1 VSVARCRN
9 ADGQL
14 YRVHFLPHVTARDDD
29 RAKVVVAAAIVTKV
43 SSPETTRT
51 FSRVGVVGA
60 GQLAHMM
67 GEAAGEL
74 GLTLSVL
81 ANAPDDSATTTIA
94 DVVLGAATD
103 AEAIRRLAER
113 VDVITFDHELVD
125 LEALEALE
133 SEGVILRPSAQ
144 ALRFAVDKAFQRR
157 AFRQNQLPVPRF
169 LVVRSSRDE
178 RLPAFLDEIGSAPV
192 VKAARGGYD
201 GRGVAFAKN
210 REDSLALID
219 ELARS
224 GDVVVEERLT
234 LRSEVAQLVARSAT
248 GDLSFFPVVTTV
260 QRDGMCAEVRY
271 PSELDDATR
280 AEAERLSTAVATL
293 VRGVGIMA
301 IEYFDTAEGL
311 IINEV
316 ALRPHN
322 SGHWSIEGATTS
334 QFSQHLRCVSGL
346 PLGSIDETSPYAVMV
361 NVVGALAPGSLDAAR
376 HVEGVYVHDYGKA
389 WRPGRKLGHVTALGD
404 EPRTPHVR
412 AWESA
417 RAYGT
422 VTREA

>member
-1 VSVARCRN
+1 
-9 ADGQL
+9 
-14 YRVHFLPHVTARDDD
+14 
-29 RAKVVVAAAIVTKV
+29 V
-43 SSPETTRT
+43 SSLETTHHL
-51 FSRVGVVGA
+51 SRVGVVGA

-74 GLTLSVL
+74 GLNISVL
-81 ANAPDDSATTTIA
+81 ANSLDDSATTTIP

-103 AEAIRRLAER
+103 SDAIRRLAER

-125 LEALEALE
+125 LEGLEALE
-133 SEGVILRPSAQ
+133 AEGVVLRPSAR
-144 ALRFAVDKAFQRR
+144 ALRFAVDKAFQRH
-157 AFRQNQLPVPRF
+157 AFGENSLPVPRF
-169 LVVRSSRDE
+169 LVVRSSLDD
-178 RLPAFLDEIGSAPV
+178 RLGAFLDEIGNAPV

-201 GRGVAFAKN
+201 GRGVAFAQS

-219 ELARS
+219 EFARS
-224 GDVVVEERLT
+224 GEVVVEERLD
-234 LRSEVAQLVARSAT
+234 LRGEVAQLVARTAE
-248 GDLSFFPVVTTV
+248 GELSFFPVVTTV

-271 PSELDDATR
+271 PSELDDLTR
-280 AEAERLSTAVATL
+280 AEAHRLSTAVASL

-301 IEYFDTAEGL
+301 IEYFVTADGL
-311 IINEV
+311 VINEV

-334 QFSQHLRCVSGL
+334 QFAQHLRCVSGL
-346 PLGSIDETSPYAVMV
+346 PLGPIEETSPYAVMV
-361 NVVGALAPGSLDAAR
+361 NVVGAQAPGSLDAAR
-376 HVEGVYVHDYGKA
+376 QVEDVFVHDYGKS

-404 EPRTPHVR
+404 EPRGPHVR

>member
-1 VSVARCRN
+1 MSV
-9 ADGQL
+9 
-14 YRVHFLPHVTARDDD
+14 PE
-29 RAKVVVAAAIVTKV
+29 
-43 SSPETTRT
+43 SPRI

-67 GEAAGEL
+67 GEAADGL

-81 ANAPDDSATTTIA
+81 ASSADDSATRTIN
-94 DVVLGAATD
+94 DVVLGTASD
-103 AEAIRRLAER
+103 INAIRTLAER

-125 LEALEALE
+125 LEALETLE
-133 SEGVILRPSAQ
+133 AEGLVLRPSAQ

-157 AFRQNQLPVPRF
+157 AFHHHHLPVPRF

-178 RLPAFLDEIGSAPV
+178 RLAAFLDEVGSAPV

-201 GRGVAFAKN
+201 GRGVTFAKN
-210 REDSLALID
+210 REDSLALIE
-219 ELARS
+219 ELARN
-224 GDVVVEERLT
+224 GDVVVEERLE
-234 LRSEVAQLVARSAT
+234 LRSEVAQLVARSAD
-248 GDLSFFPVVTTV
+248 GELRFFPVVTTV
-260 QRDGMCAEVRY
+260 QRDGMCVEVRH
-271 PSELDDATR
+271 PSELDDETR
-280 AEAERLSTAVATL
+280 AEAERLSGEVASL

-301 IEYFDTAEGL
+301 IEYFVTPEGL

-322 SGHWSIEGATTS
+322 SGHWSIEGAATS
-334 QFSQHLRCVSGL
+334 QFAQHLRCVSGL
-346 PLGSIDETSPYAVMV
+346 PLGEVDATSDYAVMV
-361 NVVGALAPGSLDAAR
+361 NVIGALAPGSLEAAR
-376 HVEGVYVHDYGKA
+376 SVGGVYVHDYGKS

-404 EPRTPHVR
+404 EPCEAHVR

-422 VTREA
+422 VTWEA

>member
-1 VSVARCRN
+1 
-9 ADGQL
+9 
-14 YRVHFLPHVTARDDD
+14 
-29 RAKVVVAAAIVTKV
+29 V
-43 SSPETTRT
+43 SSLETSSTI
-51 FSRVGVVGA
+51 SRVGVIGA

-67 GEAAGEL
+67 GEVAGEL

-81 ANAPDDSATTTIA
+81 ANEPDDSATITIA

-103 AEAIRRLAER
+103 TQAVRRLAER

-125 LEALEALE
+125 LEALGALE
-133 SEGVILRPSAQ
+133 AEGVVLRPSTQ
-144 ALRFAVDKAFQRR
+144 ALRYAVDKAFQRHT
-157 AFRQNQLPVPRF
+157 FQQNHLPVPRF
-169 LVVRSSRDE
+169 LVVRSSLDE
-178 RLPAFLDEIGSAPV
+178 RLPAFLDEIGGAAV

-201 GRGVAFAKN
+201 GRGVAFAQN
-210 REDSLALID
+210 REDALALID
-219 ELARS
+219 ELS
-224 GDVVVEERLT
+224 ETSDVVVEERLE
-234 LRSEVAQLVARSAT
+234 LQSEVAQLVARTVA
-248 GDLSFFPVVTTV
+248 GELSFFPVVTTV

-271 PSELDDATR
+271 PSELDERTR
-280 AEAERLSTAVATL
+280 ADAERLSAEVASL

-301 IEYFDTAEGL
+301 IEYFVTTEGL
-311 IINEV
+311 VINEV

-334 QFSQHLRCVSGL
+334 QFAQHLRCVSGL
-346 PLGSIDETSPYAVMV
+346 PLGPVEETSPYAVMV
-361 NVVGALAPGSLDAAR
+361 NVVGALTPGSIDAAR
-376 HVEGVYVHDYGKA
+376 QVEDVHVHDYGKS

-404 EPRTPHVR
+404 EPHGPHVR